1 MDLAREQ
8 VADPESSVG
17 LLEETRFVGS
27 PPMDAAS
34 IQLLPMVS
42 AVVPK
47 SVDPLQEDAAVRLSI
62 EMLEASKFKGFHQAF
77 VSNPELLPMV
87 SVVVPKFGDL
97 LQEVATVDP
106 RLILA
111 TSFLDFV
118 QQWVAL

>member
-1 MDLAREQ
+1 M
-8 VADPESSVG
+8 
-17 LLEETRFVGS
+17 GS

-47 SVDPLQEDAAVRLSI
+47 SVDPLLEDAAVRLSI
-62 EMLEASKFKGFHQAF
+62 EMVEASKFVGFHQAF

-87 SVVVPKFGDL
+87 SAVVPKFGDL
-97 LQEVATVDP
+97 LQGVATVDP
-106 RLILA
+106 RLVLA

-118 QQWVAL
+118 LQ